1 MNVAVKLTEVA
12 VGVILD
18 DRGQV
23 LFAQRPAGKP
33 YAGWWEFPGGK
44 IEAGETVQQA
54 LYRELEEELGIRI
67 CDCQPWITLQHVYPH
82 ATVRLQFCKVR
93 GFDGTPHGREGQAY
107 LWADPQRPVVDP
119 ILPAA
124 IRMLPWLSLPEL
136 LRLSAAGVLGVEA
149 WLARLGATPRAMLV
163 LREPD
168 LSKPELKRVATAV
181 SAWRR
186 ATGSTVLVSSR
197 HVHADWVGEFDGVV
211 LTERDLLAA
220 SARPAPHQWVGASVH
235 GRAGIEHAARLG
247 LDFVMLGAVSATAS
261 HPGEPGMGWTAFAQL
276 AAHAPLPV
284 YALGGLASADL
295 DHARAAGGQGV
306 ALLRG
311 GW

>member
-1 MNVAVKLTEVA
+1 MKLTEVA

-18 DRGQV
+18 DRGRV

-44 IEAGETVQQA
+44 IEASETVEQA

-67 CDCQPWITLQHVYPH
+67 RDCQPWITLQHVYPH

-93 GFDGTPHGREGQAY
+93 GFDGELDGREGQAY
-107 LWADPQRPVVDP
+107 LWAEPQRPVVDP

-124 IRMLPWLSLPEL
+124 IRMLPWLSLPEV
-136 LRLSAAGVLGVEA
+136 LRLSAAAVLGADA
-149 WLARLGATPRAMLV
+149 WLARLQATPRAMLV
-163 LREPD
+163 LREPG
-168 LSKPELKRVATAV
+168 LSDTAMDRVAAAV

-197 HVHADWVGEFDGVV
+197 HQHAAWVGEFDGLL

-220 SARPAPHQWVGASVH
+220 STRPTPHQWVGASVH
-235 GRAGIEHAARLG
+235 
-247 LDFVMLGAVSATAS
+247 S
-261 HPGEPGMGWTAFAQL
+261 
-276 AAHAPLPV
+276 
-284 YALGGLASADL
+284 
-295 DHARAAGGQGV
+295 RAA
-306 ALLRG
+306 
-311 GW
+311 